1 MTDQLLTIEELCSRL
16 GIGKNTAYQLAK
28 SIKHIKIGR
37 RLLVSEQ
44 DLNDYLEKNMSC

>member
-1 MTDQLLTIEELCSRL
+1 MTTQLLTVEEICALL

-28 SIKHIKIGR
+28 NVKHVKIGR

-44 DLNDYLEKNMSC
+44 DLNEYIEKNMT